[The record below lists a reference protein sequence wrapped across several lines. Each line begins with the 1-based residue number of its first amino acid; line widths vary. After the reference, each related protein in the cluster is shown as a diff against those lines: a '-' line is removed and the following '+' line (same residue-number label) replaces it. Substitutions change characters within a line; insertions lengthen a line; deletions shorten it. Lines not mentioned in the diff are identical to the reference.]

1 VKPAGGMA
9 GRDQVER
16 KPGRNVATVS
26 PAGVD
31 TRQRLAMY
39 EAGVVAAGRYMRTD
53 WTCRQQEPLCSFE
66 SKGW

>member
-1 VKPAGGMA
+1 MKSAGGKA

-16 KPGRNVATVS
+16 KLGRNVATVS

-31 TRQRLAMY
+31 THQQLVMY

-53 WTCRQQEPLCSFE
+53 WT
-66 SKGW
+66 

>member
-1 VKPAGGMA
+1 MKPAGGMA

-31 TRQRLAMY
+31 TRQRLVMY

-53 WTCRQQEPLCSFE
+53 WT
-66 SKGW
+66 